1 MDFLGKGTLETL
13 VPKSVGPWTYV
24 SASGIVVPP
33 DDQLSRSLYSQ
44 VLTRV
49 YTNGDAPPVMLLI
62 AQSGGQTG
70 VLQVHRPE
78 VCYPASGYQLSPVT
92 TQNIEIAGKRVPTN
106 RLTAI
111 ADGQDEQILYWT
123 RVGSD
128 LPVDWR
134 DQRLAVASQNIRG
147 LIPDA
152 VLVRVSIRSNDSTS
166 AYLTLEN
173 FVRSMVNSI
182 PPAERRILIA

>member
-33 DDQLSRSLYSQ
+33 EDQLSRSLYSQ
-44 VLTRV
+44 LLTRV

-92 TQNIEIAGKRVPTN
+92 TQNIEIAGKRLPTN

-123 RVGSD
+123 RVGRD
-128 LPVDWR
+128 LPVNWK
-134 DQRLAVASQNIRG
+134 DQRLAVAIQNIRG

-152 VLVRVSIRSNDSTS
+152 VLVRVSIRSNDATS
-166 AYLTLEN
+166 AFHTLEN

-182 PPAERRILIA
+182 PQAQRRVLIA

>member
-182 PPAERRILIA
+182 PQAERRILIA